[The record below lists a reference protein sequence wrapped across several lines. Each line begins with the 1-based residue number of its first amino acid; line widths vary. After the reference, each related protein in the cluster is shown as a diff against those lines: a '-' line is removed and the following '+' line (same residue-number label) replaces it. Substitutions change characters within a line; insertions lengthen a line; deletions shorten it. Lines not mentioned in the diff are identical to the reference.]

1 MGEGDV
7 FVEGG
12 DQQDA
17 GDLREDEN
25 GHADGVRQSQAAENH
40 EYFDGGER
48 EKRGI
53 DEQADAQV
61 DGGEDAGG
69 EGDVDE
75 EECFEGQQ
83 DSAVA
88 LEGDALDEGQAEGDE
103 EEFVDVDDEQKQEK
117 FADVTGAGVEGEVEQ
132 PAAGEH
138 EQAGKQV
145 AGVVVDDE
153 IEPVSASKLRRR
165 RSRRI
170 ALHRASV
177 VKEIESGVR

>member
-7 FVEGG
+7 FEERG

-17 GDLREDEN
+17 GDLREDED
-25 GHADGVRQSQAAENH
+25 GHAGGVGQSQAAEDQ

-75 EECFEGQQ
+75 EERFEGQEN
-83 DSAVA
+83 SAVA
-88 LEGDALDEGQAEGDE
+88 PEGDAFDQREAESDE
-103 EEFVDVDDEQKQEK
+103 EKFVDVDDEQEQENL
-117 FADVTGAGVEGEVEQ
+117 ADVTGAGVEGEVEQ
-132 PAAGEH
+132 P
-138 EQAGKQV
+138 
-145 AGVVVDDE
+145 
-153 IEPVSASKLRRR
+153 
-165 RSRRI
+165 
-170 ALHRASV
+170 
-177 VKEIESGVR
+177 

>member
-7 FVEGG
+7 FEERG

-17 GDLREDEN
+17 GDLRGDEN
-25 GHADGVRQSQAAENH
+25 GHAGGVGQPETAEDQ

-53 DEQADAQV
+53 DEQADAEV

-88 LEGDALDEGQAEGDE
+88 LEGDALDQCKAEGDE
-103 EEFVDVDDEQKQEK
+103 EEFVDVDD
-117 FADVTGAGVEGEVEQ
+117 
-132 PAAGEH
+132 
-138 EQAGKQV
+138 
-145 AGVVVDDE
+145 
-153 IEPVSASKLRRR
+153 
-165 RSRRI
+165 
-170 ALHRASV
+170 
-177 VKEIESGVR
+177 